1 MEVKTFFA
9 QSADGK
15 VIPDAEVSVHRL
27 GEENVASNLED
38 ANGNPL
44 DNPFRAGPQGQI
56 QFAAPN
62 GRYSIEVASQDS
74 RQRLNTQFF
83 DQTAVMSASGIQT
96 LSGAL
101 DQRLIVLDS
110 VEALREWPGERVP
123 DGCRLICRSFYHDLP
138 YELNIELQRSE
149 AQDSPDNAGDMA
161 WVPAPHPVRDDFH
174 VLTLWA
180 KDGSAYVQRS
190 YDINLLKVGFRA
202 DYRLTDGTNGKGS
215 DESRWFQETLDKT
228 PYRTKYLP
236 DLPGDAGLYLG
247 NRRITLCSGTRIVG
261 DGAHA
266 NSRLVSDYAATG
278 FHDGLFWLREPHVI
292 DAWAN
297 GRPTGELDAAFSHG
311 IHLSGLTIEA
321 TDFARGAVALVCVR
335 DVTYNDIHHLRC
347 GGLKIFHELEL
358 NDRYSIKGEDPDT
371 DNAVTAGFNP
381 DAPDDLSEGIR
392 VSNLSGSAGRYTFKP
407 GDSKRATAVR
417 LNFVRDFSVSHV
429 HMDYCNVSGWG
440 GSARAGKGGELKW
453 MRRLRDGFIQD
464 VHCRWTN
471 GAIYFNNAHNV
482 KVFGCSAKEVSD
494 TAFDLEGCTYCLFDG
509 IYAENAAN
517 FGISIFYATRGNVIK
532 NFVARQT
539 SQSASIHARF
549 AEPKFGPGLGKTL
562 FRRLAGFEDPDF
574 DQDVTLDTGAF
585 LYEGEGFGAVIV
597 DSWADVTYR
606 NINHSDIVVD
616 LRAHSNAQSQTVQDC
631 RFTFTKPAAD
641 NDVLIA
647 LGTNRDAYGSWKG
660 GSIVSAV
667 EQPAGVVPLLSQLRT
682 YAGVA
687 IYDIDDLRIDV
698 PGVRTA
704 IMVCDARKSGRHP
717 GHAFRLNRNLIPPKS
732 LLVNLNLNEITGGG
746 PAQLDITNNRSLDF
760 APIEMTAVGDDSNA
774 RHATLRFGL
783 SVARGKDI

>member
-15 VIPDAEVSVHRL
+15 VIPHAEVSVRHQ
-27 GEENVASNLED
+27 GEEAAASDLED
-38 ANGNPL
+38 ASGEPL
-44 DNPFRAGPQGQI
+44 KNPFRAGPQGQI

-62 GRYSIEVASQDS
+62 GHYTIEVANQDS
-74 RQRLNTQFF
+74 RQRLSTQFF
-83 DQTAVMSASGIQT
+83 DQTAVASASGTQS
-96 LSGAL
+96 LSNAL

-110 VEALREWPGERVP
+110 VDDLREWCGERVP
-123 DGCRLICRSFYHDLP
+123 DGCRLICRSFYRDLP
-138 YELNIELQRSE
+138 YELNIELQRSA
-149 AQDSPDNAGDMA
+149 AQDSSEKADDMA
-161 WVPAPHPVRDDFH
+161 WMPAAHPLRDDFH
-174 VLTLWA
+174 VFTLWA
-180 KDGSAYVQRS
+180 DDGSAYIQQS

-202 DYRLTDGTNGKGS
+202 DYHRSDDTKGKGT
-215 DESRWFQETLDKT
+215 DESEWFQETLDKT

-247 NRRITLCSGTRIVG
+247 DRRITLCSGTRIVG

-266 NSRLVSDYAATG
+266 NSRLVSDYAATE
-278 FHDGLFWLREPHVI
+278 FHDGLLWLREPHVI
-292 DAWAN
+292 DAWLN
-297 GRPTGELDAAFSHG
+297 GRPTGELEAAFSHD
-311 IHLSGLTIEA
+311 IHLSGLTVEA
-321 TDFARGAVALVCVR
+321 TDFARSAVGLISVR
-335 DVTYNDIHHLRC
+335 DVTYSDIHHVRC

-358 NDRYSIKGEDPDT
+358 NDRYSIKDDDPDT

-381 DAPDDLSEGIR
+381 DAPDDLSERIR
-392 VSNLSGSAGRYTFKP
+392 ISDLSGSAGRYTFAP

-509 IYAENAAN
+509 LYVENAAN

-539 SQSASIHARF
+539 TQSASIHARF

-574 DQDVTLDTGAF
+574 EQDVTLDTGAF
-585 LYEGEGFGAVIV
+585 LYDGEGFGAVIV

-606 NINHSDIVVD
+606 NINHSNVVMD
-616 LRAHSNAQSQTVQDC
+616 LRAHSNAQTHTIQDC
-631 RFTFTKPAAD
+631 RFTFTKPARN
-641 NDVLIA
+641 NDVLVA
-647 LGTNRDAYGSWKG
+647 LGTNRSTYASWKG
-660 GSIVSAV
+660 GSIVSDV
-667 EQPAGVVPLLSQLRT
+667 EQPAGVVPLLAQLRA

-698 PGVRTA
+698 PGVHTA

-732 LLVNLNLNEITGGG
+732 RLANLNLNESTGGG
-746 PAQLDITNNRSLDF
+746 PVQLDITNNRDLDF
-760 APIEMTAVGDDSNA
+760 APVEMTTADDDSDA
-774 RHATLRFGL
+774 RYAALRFGL
-783 SVARGKDI
+783 DVGQ